1 MDDVDP
7 GGVADMAGI
16 RKGDFLLEVNTYQT
30 ALSQSGQNLY
40 ENAIQIVMAIFKPK
54 PMTPKPESF
63 YKIKYGSSIV
73 TSKASQ
79 KISVMKT

>member
-30 ALSQSGQNLY
+30 AWSQFGQNLFK
-40 ENAIQIVMAIFKPK
+40 NANDIVMVFFKTK
-54 PMTPKPESF
+54 PMTP
-63 YKIKYGSSIV
+63 I
-73 TSKASQ
+73 
-79 KISVMKT
+79 

>member
-30 ALSQSGQNLY
+30 AWSQFGQNLF
-40 ENAIQIVMAIFKPK
+40 ENANTKIRQIRQI
-54 PMTPKPESF
+54 
-63 YKIKYGSSIV
+63 
-73 TSKASQ
+73 
-79 KISVMKT
+79 

>member
-30 ALSQSGQNLY
+30 AWSQFGQNLF
-40 ENAIQIVMAIFKPK
+40 ENANDIVMVFFKTT
-54 PMTPKPESF
+54 PMTP
-63 YKIKYGSSIV
+63 I
-73 TSKASQ
+73 
-79 KISVMKT
+79 